1 MSQYLE
7 RGPVYAARHDSGVCT
22 AQVCLHEIRLHGSGA
37 SGRAAAADLMSHE
50 PHLPVALCD
59 QLLELVDMLDQAVEI
74 ESCAALPDGFVA

>member
-37 SGRAAAADLMSHE
+37 SGRAAAAALMSHE
-50 PHLPVALCD
+50 PHLPVVLCD
-59 QLLELVDMLDQAVEI
+59 QLLDLVDMLDQAVEI

>member
-7 RGPVYAARHDSGVCT
+7 RGPVYAARHDSGVCI
-22 AQVCLHEIRLHGSGA
+22 ANVYHHGVWRIGSGA
-37 SGRAAAADLMSHE
+37 SGRAAAADLLSHE

-74 ESCAALPDGFVA
+74 ESCEALPDGFVA

>member
-22 AQVCLHEIRLHGSGA
+22 AQVCLHEIRLQGSGA
-37 SGRAAAADLMSHE
+37 NGRAAAADLLSRE

-59 QLLELVDMLDQAVEI
+59 QLLDLVDMLDQAVEI